1 MDASF
6 VSILRKG
13 QRNNY
18 DLTEKGLSE
27 FQFDSNLLGGILEYV
42 TIHEFDTSQVYTRES
57 VVWGWRVKQ
66 LNIMIRNPTNGLQK
80 WWHYGQA
87 TQDTVLT

>member
-1 MDASF
+1 

-57 VVWGWRVKQ
+57 VV
-66 LNIMIRNPTNGLQK
+66 
-80 WWHYGQA
+80 
-87 TQDTVLT
+87 